1 MVEKEV
7 SEGILDWQ
15 HRRLTLGTILAIS
28 VVAFEALALAT
39 VAPVIARDLDGLGLY
54 GWIFS
59 AFLLAQIVGAVAA
72 GEQVDRRGPAVPFL
86 VSLMLLGA
94 GLFVGALSPG
104 MGVLIFGR
112 ALQGLGGGALVAC
125 VYTIINT
132 SYPDS
137 LRPRMMAAFSSAFIL
152 PALVG
157 PAIAGFVA
165 DEFTWRAIFYGFLP
179 FLFLVGVLAVP
190 AFDRQALKE
199 NDTTAESPELGRL
212 PGAILLAAGTGLLLA
227 GLKIASGEKLALLGG
242 QEVPAVVVSL
252 LMVLVGILVVV
263 PALRKVL
270 PYGTLVARR
279 GLPATVSTKGLMAAA
294 YFYTEAYL
302 VLTLNEVSDYRAT
315 TAGLVI
321 SAGAISWTAGT
332 WLQERLDRR
341 HEGRGRRTR
350 VLNGAVLMTIGILSL
365 AAAVI
370 IIGEIPLS
378 VALAG
383 WLISGL
389 GMGFAN
395 PASATIAFAHAP
407 SGREGVVSSSVLIA
421 ELFGPATII
430 GVGGALVALGAASD
444 GGVKLGVA
452 LAFGLSPLLVFLL
465 LISALRLPPDQP
477 NGAS

>member
-165 DEFTWRAIFYGFLP
+165 DEFT
-179 FLFLVGVLAVP
+179 
-190 AFDRQALKE
+190 
-199 NDTTAESPELGRL
+199 
-212 PGAILLAAGTGLLLA
+212 
-227 GLKIASGEKLALLGG
+227 
-242 QEVPAVVVSL
+242 
-252 LMVLVGILVVV
+252 
-263 PALRKVL
+263 
-270 PYGTLVARR
+270 
-279 GLPATVSTKGLMAAA
+279 
-294 YFYTEAYL
+294 
-302 VLTLNEVSDYRAT
+302 
-315 TAGLVI
+315 
-321 SAGAISWTAGT
+321 
-332 WLQERLDRR
+332 
-341 HEGRGRRTR
+341 
-350 VLNGAVLMTIGILSL
+350 
-365 AAAVI
+365 
-370 IIGEIPLS
+370 
-378 VALAG
+378 
-383 WLISGL
+383 
-389 GMGFAN
+389 
-395 PASATIAFAHAP
+395 
-407 SGREGVVSSSVLIA
+407 
-421 ELFGPATII
+421 
-430 GVGGALVALGAASD
+430 
-444 GGVKLGVA
+444 
-452 LAFGLSPLLVFLL
+452 
-465 LISALRLPPDQP
+465 
-477 NGAS
+477 